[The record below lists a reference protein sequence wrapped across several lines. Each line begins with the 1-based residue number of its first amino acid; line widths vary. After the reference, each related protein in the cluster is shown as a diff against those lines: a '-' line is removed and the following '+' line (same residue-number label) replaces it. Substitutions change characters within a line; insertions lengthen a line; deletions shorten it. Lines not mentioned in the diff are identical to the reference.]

1 MFNNQSRYTQWT
13 WIIALLLALV
23 ILVML
28 LTGKAKGV
36 NCCHDAEQASAIEG
50 AAITPVEP
58 AVTEAFSFSA
68 TESEYTSNGVTTNLN
83 WVNDIEAL
91 KALLTGG
98 IVAEGDDTL
107 VILTGSVDSEEAK
120 QQKAVDA
127 QVFFGQDV
135 RIDNQIA
142 VTIMEPI
149 DSIPVTAKLYFDI
162 GVHRLPADSSAIL
175 EPTIDWLNNHPGA
188 RVIISGYHD
197 PSGNVASN
205 QSLAKKRAQSTF
217 DALLAG
223 GITAER
229 IEMRKPESTEGDA
242 DPAEARRVEVSIE

>member
-1 MFNNQSRYTQWT
+1 MLNNQSRYTQWT
-13 WIIALLLALV
+13 WIIALLLALA
-23 ILVML
+23 ILLML
-28 LTGKAKGV
+28 LTGKASGV
-36 NCCHDAEQASAIEG
+36 NCCHDAKQSSATEG
-50 AAITPVEP
+50 AAVTALEPV
-58 AVTEAFSFSA
+58 VTEAFSFSA
-68 TESEYTSNGVTTNLN
+68 TEAEYTSNGVKTNLN

-98 IVAEGDDTL
+98 FVAEGDDAL

-142 VTIMEPI
+142 VTIMEPT
-149 DSIPVTAKLYFDI
+149 DTTPATAKLYFNI

-175 EPTIDWLNNHPGA
+175 ESTIDWLNNHPGA

-197 PSGNVASN
+197 PSGDLASN

-223 GITAER
+223 GVTADR
-229 IEMRKPESTEGDA
+229 IEMRKPESTEGGG